1 MRPARSD
8 KHVSASAY
16 LELSDSDDEEPEIA
30 IEETTENPKEIAL
43 DVWNAGKAKRKANK
57 QNFKEL
63 KEQSKFALKLVKCLA
78 KKLPEGDEDISQ
90 PAAIALLNAP
100 IFMNGLKGLCYLL
113 SDVLN
118 DASAANAALFGDANL
133 TTSVANYVGK
143 NGNNLVFVIQPCL
156 THRTACLLLLIDKR
170 EGKTVSD
177 DEIDADVIVMNTALR
192 CGKEA
197 DKSFERIFPS
207 SMINNIVNY
216 TTNDHVNTKT
226 DSGLSALFMLLY
238 IGFFSTNLGNVDDKR
253 RLKFVSAISEFSSD
267 KELLFGIRGLGLALF
282 SASENLVHVFHV
294 FHFVIIIIS

>member
-1 MRPARSD
+1 MRPTKSD
-8 KHVSASAY
+8 RHVSASAY
-16 LELSDSDDEEPEIA
+16 LEESDSDEEPEIA
-30 IEETTENPKEIAL
+30 IEETTENPKEIAS

-57 QNFKEL
+57 HNFKAL
-63 KEQSKFALKLVKCLA
+63 KEQSKFALKLVKYLA

-100 IFMNGLKGLCYLL
+100 IFLNGLKGLCYLL

-118 DASAANAALFGDANL
+118 DASAANAALFGDVNL

-177 DEIDADVIVMNTALR
+177 AEIDADVIVMNTALR

-216 TTNDHVNTKT
+216 TMNDHVNTKT
-226 DSGLSALFMLLY
+226 DSGLSALLMLLY

-253 RLKFVSAISEFSSD
+253 RLKFVSAISEFASNPD
-267 KELLFGIRGLGLALF
+267 LLVGLRGLGLALF
-282 SASENLVHVFHV
+282 SASENPVRVFHG